1 MNKTIQALALP
12 LAFAIVGFAV
22 VQCAQT
28 EQHDRATYKLE
39 CLHKGGTMSFFN
51 TDCILPR

>member
-22 VQCAQT
+22 VQCA
-28 EQHDRATYKLE
+28 
-39 CLHKGGTMSFFN
+39 TMTRN
-51 TDCILPR
+51 TRTA